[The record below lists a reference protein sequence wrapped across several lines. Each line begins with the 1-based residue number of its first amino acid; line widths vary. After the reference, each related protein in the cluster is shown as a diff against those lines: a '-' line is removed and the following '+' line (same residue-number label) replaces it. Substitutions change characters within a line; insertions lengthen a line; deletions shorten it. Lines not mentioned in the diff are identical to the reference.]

1 MITMNNRVLCLFMV
15 ASLISI
21 LTGCARQRI
30 NHQFTVSV
38 SGDTG
43 GLTFDGQCT
52 TQKAGA
58 WQGESVADGLKVEG
72 TVHSVDQ
79 PQEHAISGYFVYCAV
94 ANQSSTGTITVELLK
109 DGRVVASAQSS
120 SPDEPAIIEYGE
132 KP

>member
-1 MITMNNRVLCLFMV
+1 MMSKSSELLCLFIV

-21 LTGCARQRI
+21 LSGCASQRT

-43 GLTFDGQCT
+43 GLIFDGQCT
-52 TQKAGA
+52 TQKARL
-58 WQGESVADGLKVEG
+58 WPGESVADGLTVEG

-79 PQEHAISGYFVYCAV
+79 PQEYAISGYFVYCAV

-109 DGRVVASAQSS
+109 DGGVVASAQSS
-120 SPDEPAIIEYGE
+120 SPDEPAIIEFGE